1 MKSTDW
7 DNKQGTMALNVIE
20 GTVIGRGMQRHRHSE
35 FLRFLDAVEAAVPA
49 VPAGKVVHVVLD
61 N

>member
-49 VPAGKVVHVVLD
+49 PPGGEGGRWGLD
-61 N
+61 Q